1 MLFGGWCACE
11 SSTTFFCFDKMATLG
26 ISFFCVAIL
35 IQFSDL
41 TGLRITALKC
51 FGRLIKDTYFVP
63 VKYQ

>member
-1 MLFGGWCACE
+1 MRVSLQQPLFVLMHQNGN
-11 SSTTFFCFDKMATLG
+11 LG

-51 FGRLIKDTYFVP
+51 FGRLIKDIYFVP